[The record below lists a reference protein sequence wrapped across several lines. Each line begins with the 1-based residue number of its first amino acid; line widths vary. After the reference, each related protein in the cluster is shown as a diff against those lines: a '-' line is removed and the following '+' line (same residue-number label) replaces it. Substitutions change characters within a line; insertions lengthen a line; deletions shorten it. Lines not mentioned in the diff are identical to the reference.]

1 MKINQIVGEA
11 TGDPLGTV
19 SAAPDASGKI
29 KIKTP
34 TGTEI
39 ETTKD
44 ALLPGAKPGTVQM
57 KPDAAGDQLKPG
69 TQVVSAEAMGDIS
82 TMPTTEFVKGIYAA
96 AAENGMDAP
105 DVEAVKK
112 QMVLAPNGEVD
123 IIATMQKAVQVFQS
137 PEWKQML
144 ADLDALVKRAEAQ
157 QPNAEL
163 SRIQE
168 LAGISEAS
176 NDTNDAIHAW
186 NDKYSKYS
194 GTNGPDLVNG
204 WIDGMTSSG
213 IISDGWEENEVYEL
227 EQRLGKEMGEWE
239 PEDYDYVSDNEDTLL
254 PISTA
259 MVEEL
264 ASILGVDAVGEEEA
278 NQVANILYG
287 STDESTGELTRIQEL
302 AGIKENT
309 ASQPPVKVPPV
320 PKLPAQ
326 DGDQGDGSKLTTNP
340 DGTKTYAG
348 AFGRFTFD
356 KSGKAIKYAAPQF
369 TGVAREVDLTSGDQT
384 TNYSTG
390 PMNSTQTTDAKGN
403 VVSSNTEYDLGVG
416 KMAMGQDAK
425 GIKSKTYTPA
435 DGAQS
440 IASKDMYALGNKDKE
455 STYNRA
461 MAQVSG
467 TPVKESPEL
476 TAMLSIAGLR

>member
-168 LAGISEAS
+168 LAG
-176 NDTNDAIHAW
+176 
-186 NDKYSKYS
+186 
-194 GTNGPDLVNG
+194 
-204 WIDGMTSSG
+204 M
-213 IISDGWEENEVYEL
+213 
-227 EQRLGKEMGEWE
+227 
-239 PEDYDYVSDNEDTLL
+239 
-254 PISTA
+254 
-259 MVEEL
+259 
-264 ASILGVDAVGEEEA
+264 
-278 NQVANILYG
+278 
-287 STDESTGELTRIQEL
+287 
-302 AGIKENT
+302 KENT
-309 ASQPPVKVPPV
+309 AVKPVKVPPV

-326 DGDQGDGSKLTTNP
+326 DGEQSDGSKLTTNP
-340 DGTKTYAG
+340 DGTKKLYIG
-348 AFGRFTFD
+348 GGFGTFTFD
-356 KSGKAIKYAAPQF
+356 KTGKAITYSEPQLVGGLGRSIDLA
-369 TGVAREVDLTSGDQT
+369 TGQT
-384 TNYSTG
+384 TQNYNNGS
-390 PMNSTQTTDAKGN
+390 MNATQTVDAKGN

-416 KMAMGQDAK
+416 KMAVGQDAK

-435 DGAQS
+435 DGEQTIS
-440 IASKDMYALGNKDKE
+440 SKDMYALGNKDKE
-455 STYNRA
+455 ATYNRA
-461 MAQVSG
+461 MAQVNG
-467 TPVKESPEL
+467 APVKESPEL

>member
-1 MKINQIVGEA
+1 MKINQVITEKSVSKQQQKFMGMVYAAKKGEKPASPVVAKTAAGMSKSDAKDFAKTKHKGLPNKVEEA
-11 TGDPLGTV
+11 TGDPVGTV
-19 SAAPDASGKI
+19 STTPDASGKI

-57 KPDAAGDQLKPG
+57 KPDAAGDALKPG
-69 TQVVSAEAMGDIS
+69 TQVVSAEAMGDMS

-157 QPNAEL
+157 PNAEL

-168 LAGISEAS
+168 LAG
-176 NDTNDAIHAW
+176 
-186 NDKYSKYS
+186 
-194 GTNGPDLVNG
+194 
-204 WIDGMTSSG
+204 M
-213 IISDGWEENEVYEL
+213 
-227 EQRLGKEMGEWE
+227 
-239 PEDYDYVSDNEDTLL
+239 
-254 PISTA
+254 
-259 MVEEL
+259 
-264 ASILGVDAVGEEEA
+264 
-278 NQVANILYG
+278 
-287 STDESTGELTRIQEL
+287 
-302 AGIKENT
+302 KENT
-309 ASQPPVKVPPV
+309 ASQSPVKVPPV

-326 DGDQGDGSKLTTNP
+326 DGEQSDGSKLTTNP

-369 TGVAREVDLTSGDQT
+369 TGVGREVDLTSGNQT

-390 PMNSTQTTDAKGN
+390 PMSSTQTTDAKGN
-403 VVSSNTEYDLGVG
+403 VVSSNTEYELGLG
-416 KMAMGQDAK
+416 KLAMGQDAK
-425 GIKSKTYTPA
+425 GIKSKSWTA
-435 DGAQS
+435 
-440 IASKDMYALGNKDKE
+440 ASSEEDPITNKDMYALGNKDKE
-455 STYNRA
+455 ATYNRA

-467 TPVKESPEL
+467 APVKESPEL

>member
-57 KPDAAGDQLKPG
+57 KPDAAGDALKPG

-168 LAGISEAS
+168 LAG
-176 NDTNDAIHAW
+176 
-186 NDKYSKYS
+186 
-194 GTNGPDLVNG
+194 
-204 WIDGMTSSG
+204 M
-213 IISDGWEENEVYEL
+213 
-227 EQRLGKEMGEWE
+227 
-239 PEDYDYVSDNEDTLL
+239 
-254 PISTA
+254 
-259 MVEEL
+259 
-264 ASILGVDAVGEEEA
+264 
-278 NQVANILYG
+278 
-287 STDESTGELTRIQEL
+287 
-302 AGIKENT
+302 KENT

-403 VVSSNTEYDLGVG
+403 VVSSNTEYDLGLG
-416 KMAMGQDAK
+416 KMAVGQDAK
-425 GIKSKTYTPA
+425 GIKSKTYTPV

-455 STYNRA
+455 ATYNRA
-461 MAQVSG
+461 MAQV

>member
-1 MKINQIVGEA
+1 
-11 TGDPLGTV
+11 
-19 SAAPDASGKI
+19 
-29 KIKTP
+29 
-34 TGTEI
+34 
-39 ETTKD
+39 
-44 ALLPGAKPGTVQM
+44 
-57 KPDAAGDQLKPG
+57 
-69 TQVVSAEAMGDIS
+69 
-82 TMPTTEFVKGIYAA
+82 
-96 AAENGMDAP
+96 
-105 DVEAVKK
+105 
-112 QMVLAPNGEVD
+112 MVLATNGQVD

-168 LAGISEAS
+168 LAG
-176 NDTNDAIHAW
+176 
-186 NDKYSKYS
+186 
-194 GTNGPDLVNG
+194 
-204 WIDGMTSSG
+204 M
-213 IISDGWEENEVYEL
+213 
-227 EQRLGKEMGEWE
+227 
-239 PEDYDYVSDNEDTLL
+239 
-254 PISTA
+254 
-259 MVEEL
+259 
-264 ASILGVDAVGEEEA
+264 
-278 NQVANILYG
+278 
-287 STDESTGELTRIQEL
+287 
-302 AGIKENT
+302 KENT

-356 KSGKAIKYAAPQF
+356 KSGKAITYSEPQF
-369 TGVAREVDLTSGDQT
+369 VGGLERSIDLATGQT
-384 TNYSTG
+384 TQNYNAG

-403 VVSSNTEYDLGVG
+403 VVSSNTEYDLGLG
-416 KMAMGQDAK
+416 KMAVGQDAK

-435 DGAQS
+435 DGAQT

-455 STYNRA
+455 ATYNRA

-467 TPVKESPEL
+467 APVKESPEL